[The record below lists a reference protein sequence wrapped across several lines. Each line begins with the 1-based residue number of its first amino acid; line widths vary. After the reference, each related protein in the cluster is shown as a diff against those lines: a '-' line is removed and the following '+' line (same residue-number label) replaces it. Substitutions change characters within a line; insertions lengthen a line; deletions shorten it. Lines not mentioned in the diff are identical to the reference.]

1 MQMQSVATMRAVKA
15 LIKKLKN
22 LSVKYFLFSI
32 PTFGIFLLI
41 FINVLIN
48 FANFKIFSN
57 SVSKCRDWNNYEQM
71 YKEMVRMGVGEN
83 GTEVILTDKNE
94 IEMNIKAF
102 NQTGYSVVIS
112 DKISVNRSIKDTRHP
127 NCQKYLYPS
136 ELPNVSIIIIFY
148 NEVFSVLKRTLH
160 SIVNRTPPEL
170 LHEIILV
177 NDMSS
182 NVELYDPLKDYIAEN
197 FPTTTIRIKNLKER
211 KGLIV
216 TRLEGAEIATGEVLV
231 FFDSHTEVN
240 VNWLPP
246 LLTPI
251 KANRRLA
258 TNPTID
264 YFSATT
270 FKVDGA
276 PYYSDRGGFDWN
288 LVWHLFERKVP
299 DGYNKL
305 KPYPNPIML
314 GCGFAIDRKFF
325 MEELDGY
332 DRDFRIWNAENYELS
347 LKLWLCAD
355 GLYEVPCSRITHTF
369 RTFNPSRSSVP
380 YDYLGRNFKRLVEV
394 WFDDFKDTF
403 YDRNRERYDKIDPGD
418 LSHPKAVRERLN
430 CKNFKYFLDNVIP
443 EMTLKYP
450 ANKTVPDFA
459 SGQIKS
465 LQDEKYCMYYV
476 KGQNNDS
483 AFLKECHK
491 GDKLPD
497 SQFYRLNFY
506 KNIVSGYTEQCLD
519 AHNVHF
525 RNCHYSNYGN
535 QFWKLNQTTN
545 MINSGSDGNNN
556 CLTADFKDHKFLMKA
571 CNVSDMSQKWKFTY
585 ENSTALNDWKNI
597 YGYEKVFF
605 GDKGM
610 PKDVMQPLIFDE
622 ECPMD

>member
-1 MQMQSVATMRAVKA
+1 MKTFKT
-15 LIKKLKN
+15 LKLKIRQF
-22 LSVKYFLFSI
+22 SIKYFLILI
-32 PTFGIFLLI
+32 PIFGIIALIALSALLNLTSDKSI
-41 FINVLIN
+41 
-48 FANFKIFSN
+48 KISTKN
-57 SVSKCRDWNNYEQM
+57 AQKSCRDWNNYEQI
-71 YKEMVRMGVGEN
+71 YKEMIRKGPGEN
-83 GTEVILTDKNE
+83 GTAVILTDDNE
-94 IEMNIKAF
+94 LALNKKLFSA
-102 NQTGYSVVIS
+102 TGFGVVVS
-112 DKISVNRSIKDTRHP
+112 DRISVNRSIKDTRHP
-127 NCQKYLYPS
+127 NCQKYLYPE

-148 NEVFSVLKRTLH
+148 NEVFSVLQRTLH

-182 NVELYDPLKDYIAEN
+182 NSELYDPLEDYVLDN
-197 FPTTTIRIKNLKER
+197 FPNTTIRIKNLLER

-264 YFSATT
+264 YFSPET

-276 PYYSDRGGFDWN
+276 PHYSDRGAFDWE
-288 LVWHLFERKVP
+288 LIWHQLSRKVP

-314 GCGFAIDRKFF
+314 GCAFAIDRKFF

-347 LKLWLCAD
+347 FKLWLCAD

-369 RTFNPSRSSVP
+369 RTLNPSRSNVP

-394 WFDDFKDTF
+394 WFDDHKDVV

-418 LSHPKAVRERLN
+418 LNRPKSVRARLN
-430 CKNFKYFLDNVIP
+430 CKNFKYFLDYVIP
-443 EMTLKYP
+443 ELIMKYP
-450 ANKTVPDFA
+450 IDKKVPVFA

-465 LQDEKYCMYYV
+465 MLNVSYCMDFV
-476 KGQNNDS
+476 KGQNNET
-483 AFLKECHK
+483 ARLKNCKE
-491 GDKLPD
+491 GDIPE
-497 SQFYRLNFY
+497 SQYFRMTFH
-506 KNIVSGYTEQCLD
+506 KNIVFGHTELCLD
-519 AHNVHF
+519 AYNINF
-525 RNCHYSNYGN
+525 LECHYTEFGN
-535 QFWKLNQTTN
+535 QFWRFNLKSN
-545 MINSGSDGNNN
+545 MINNGSDDNKS
-556 CLTADFKDHKFLMKA
+556 CLTADFEEHKLYMKT
-571 CNVSDMSQKWKFTY
+571 CNVSDINQKWKFSY
-585 ENSTALNDWKNI
+585 QNSTALNDWENI
-597 YGYEKVFF
+597 YGYEKYFYA
-605 GDKGM
+605 GQEINWNSM
-610 PKDVMQPLIFDE
+610 LPLEYDE
-622 ECPMD
+622 ECSMD